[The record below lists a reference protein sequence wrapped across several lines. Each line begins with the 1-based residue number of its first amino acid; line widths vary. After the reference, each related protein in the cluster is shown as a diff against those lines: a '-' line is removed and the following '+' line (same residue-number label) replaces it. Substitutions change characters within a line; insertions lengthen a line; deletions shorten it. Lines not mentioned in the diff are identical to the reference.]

1 MASHMSPDP
10 VTSAIAISEGS
21 GPVAGLDPAGRVEA
35 WDPALQ
41 AVWGRPA
48 EQAIGHKLPE
58 LLVPL
63 EPNELPP
70 LGQIRGAAP
79 WSGIVALLPADGGA
93 PRPSGLRLSRAA
105 GSEGLELRLAPLS
118 VLAADEPNADAAIEP
133 VRDLQRFA
141 GLLESMP
148 GFCYTI
154 DRELVFT
161 SSSGK
166 GLAAL
171 ALQPGQVIG
180 QNVRDL
186 WGTHDASYEPL
197 VCHLK
202 ALAGIPAS
210 YKDVWLGRS
219 LEYSLRPLRDTA
231 GAIIGAVGVAID
243 VTDCETARQEQVKL
257 AAQLRQSQKM
267 EALGRLAG
275 GVAHDFNNL
284 LTCIIGNLA
293 LLEEQVR
300 EGTEA
305 AAAVRDATE
314 AVESATSLTR
324 QLLQFSRKQIISPR
338 PISLSALVQRLAKLL
353 ERLVGDRIPLVIEC
367 QPDLWSVNA
376 DSGQMEQIVVNLVAN
391 ARDAISKDG
400 QIVVATRNV
409 DLTETGAVVPESLH
423 PGLYVALSVQDTGR
437 GLSDVERSRLFEP
450 FFTTKDVGEGTGL
463 GLATVYGAVQ
473 QNGGAITVESA
484 LGKGTTFRI
493 LLPRVDS
500 APVADASAT
509 NARKST
515 GGIRGGTETILLV
528 EDEPSVLDLA
538 QRTLQHLGYNVLPC
552 GGPDEALRTFDE
564 YQNRVQLLVTDVV
577 MPRMNGK
584 DLAAR
589 ITARAPGVAVL
600 FTSGYGENIIAKQGV
615 IDDGIHF
622 IGKPYRPED
631 LARRVRSLLDI
642 QAALPK

>member
-10 VTSAIAISEGS
+10 VTSAAAIPDGRV
-21 GPVAGLDPAGRVEA
+21 PVAHLDATGRIEA
-35 WDPALQ
+35 WDPALEG
-41 AVWGRPA
+41 VWSRPA
-48 EQAIGHKLPE
+48 AQALGRTLHEI
-58 LLVPL
+58 VVAL
-63 EPNELPP
+63 EPGELPA
-70 LGQIRGAAP
+70 LERVRRTGS
-79 WSGIVALLPADGGA
+79 WSGVVALLPADGGA
-93 PRPSGLRLSRAA
+93 PRPIGIRLSRL
-105 GSEGLELRLAPLS
+105 GESERLELRLAPLS
-118 VLAADEPNADAAIEP
+118 LLAADGPASDAPVDP
-133 VRDLQRFA
+133 VRDLQRLA

-148 GFCYTI
+148 GFCYTV
-154 DRELVFT
+154 DRDLVFT

-171 ALQPGQVIG
+171 ALHPGQVIG
-180 QNVRDL
+180 LNVRDM
-186 WGTHDASYEPL
+186 WGKHDVTYEPL

-210 YKDVWLGRS
+210 YKDVCLGRS
-219 LEYSLRPLRDTA
+219 LEYSIRPLRDA
-231 GAIIGAVGVAID
+231 SGAIVGAVGVAID
-243 VTDCETARQEQVKL
+243 VTECENARQEQAKL

-293 LLEEQVR
+293 LLEAQVR

-338 PISLSALVQRLAKLL
+338 PISLSALVQRLGKLL
-353 ERLVGDRIPLVIEC
+353 ERLVGDRIPLVIQC
-367 QPDLWSVNA
+367 QTDVWSVNA
-376 DSGQMEQIVVNLVAN
+376 DSGQIEQILVNLVAN
-391 ARDAISKDG
+391 ARDAITKDG
-400 QIVVATRNV
+400 QILVETRNV
-409 DLTETGAVVPESLH
+409 DLTEPGAVVPESLH
-423 PGLYVALSVQDTGR
+423 PGLYVALSVRDTGR
-437 GLSDVERSRLFEP
+437 GLSDVERTRLFEP

-473 QNGGAITVESA
+473 QNGGAITVESE

-500 APVADASAT
+500 APVADAAAT

-515 GGIRGGTETILLV
+515 GGIRGGTETIMLV
-528 EDEPSVLDLA
+528 EDEPSVLELA

-552 GGPDEALRTFDE
+552 GGADEALRTFGE

-584 DLAAR
+584 ELAAR
-589 ITARAPGVAVL
+589 ITAREPGVAVL

-631 LARRVRSLLDI
+631 LARRVRSLLDT

>member
-10 VTSAIAISEGS
+10 VTLAAAIPEAP
-21 GPVAGLDPAGRVEA
+21 GPVAQLDAAGRIEA
-35 WDPALQ
+35 WDPTLEG
-41 AVWGRPA
+41 VWGRPA
-48 EQAIGHKLPE
+48 AQALGRALHEI
-58 LLVPL
+58 VVAL
-63 EPNELPP
+63 EPGELPA
-70 LGQIRGAAP
+70 LERIRRTGV
-79 WSGIVALLPADGGA
+79 WSGVVALLPADGGA
-93 PRPSGLRLSRAA
+93 PRPSGVRLSRLDESDRIELRLS
-105 GSEGLELRLAPLS
+105 PVS
-118 VLAADEPNADAAIEP
+118 VLAADGPAVDAAVDQ
-133 VRDLQRFA
+133 VRDLQRLA
-141 GLLESMP
+141 GMLDSMP
-148 GFCYTI
+148 GFCYTV
-154 DRELVFT
+154 DRDLVFT

-171 ALQPGQVIG
+171 ALHPGQVIG
-180 QNVRDL
+180 LNVRDM
-186 WGTHDASYEPL
+186 WGKHDATYEPL
-197 VCHLK
+197 VCHVK

-210 YKDVWLGRS
+210 YKDVCLGRS
-219 LEYSLRPLRDTA
+219 LEYSIRPLRDEA
-231 GAIIGAVGVAID
+231 GAIVGAVGVAVD
-243 VTDCETARQEQVKL
+243 VTECETARQEQAKL

-293 LLEEQVR
+293 LLEAQVR

-314 AVESATSLTR
+314 AVESATSLTK
-324 QLLQFSRKQIISPR
+324 QLLQFSRKQLISPR
-338 PISLSALVQRLAKLL
+338 PISLSALVQRLGKLL
-353 ERLVGDRIPLVIEC
+353 ERLVGDRIPLVIQC
-367 QPDLWSVNA
+367 QTDVWSVNA
-376 DSGQMEQIVVNLVAN
+376 DSGQIEQILVNLVAN
-391 ARDAISKDG
+391 ARDAITKDG
-400 QIVVATRNV
+400 QILVETRNV
-409 DLTETGAVVPESLH
+409 DLTEKGAVVPESLH
-423 PGLYVALSVQDTGR
+423 PGLYVALSVRDTGR

-473 QNGGAITVESA
+473 QNGGAITVESE

-500 APVADASAT
+500 APVADAAAT

-515 GGIRGGTETILLV
+515 GGIRGGTETIMLV
-528 EDEPSVLDLA
+528 EDEPSVLELA

-552 GGPDEALRTFDE
+552 GGPDEALRTFGE

-589 ITARAPGVAVL
+589 ITAREPSVAVL
-600 FTSGYGENIIAKQGV
+600 FTSGYGENIIAKQGI

-631 LARRVRSLLDI
+631 LARRVRSLLDA
-642 QAALPK
+642 QAALPR